1 MVVILVVVFNFNHCN
16 FQLLIQILIYYMSSI
31 YRKGRDGYF
40 YYQAYIK
47 NPNTGKKD
55 KRVYRSLGTKD
66 KETAEKIKVELDR
79 KFAKKEIVKKKIIS
93 PYALKFIFLSFLFFL
108 VLYILI
114 PAKSDVIFFDSNTN
128 YNKSAVPYV
137 EQDSLEKTTGL
148 SQIKQTTNDTQN
160 FDNKKKQTDQNI
172 SKVMIEVITDYTI
185 QRVEK
190 LPSVF
195 SQGYLHVTID
205 RKYDQESLKLLCKNL
220 MNQHKDFSNIIICL
234 YLKNSIG
241 KEMALN
247 PNHNFTFTEQ
257 KDNWIGM
264 YSYNDVEGEYF
275 DAEPTSYLNK

>member
-1 MVVILVVVFNFNHCN
+1 
-16 FQLLIQILIYYMSSI
+16 MSSI

-47 NPNTGKKD
+47 NPKTGKKD

-79 KFAKKEIVKKKIIS
+79 KFVKKEIVKKKINT
-93 PYALKFIFLSFLFFL
+93 PYIFKLIFLSFLFFL

-114 PAKSDVIFFDSNTN
+114 PAKSDLISADSNIN

-137 EQDSLEKTTGL
+137 EQDSLGKTTGL

-160 FDNKKKQTDQNI
+160 FENKKKQTDQNI
-172 SKVMIEVITDYTI
+172 SKANIEVITDYTI

-220 MNQHKDFSNIIICL
+220 MNRHKDFSNIIICL

-275 DAEPTSYLNK
+275 DAEPTSYLAK